1 MYQNAEVA
9 VYIKLLAPLLFFMYL
24 DTIVD
29 SILKGLDAQV
39 SVMLC
44 NIIDLLVSIFLIY
57 FMVPI
62 LGLPG
67 YLLVICVSEVLNFT
81 ISTRK
86 LVSILRHYT

>member
-1 MYQNAEVA
+1 MEEV
-9 VYIKLLAPLLFFMYL
+9 FMCTKKEL
-24 DTIVD
+24 
-29 SILKGLDAQV
+29 QF
-39 SVMLC
+39 
-44 NIIDLLVSIFLIY
+44 SIFLIY
-57 FMVPI
+57 IMVPI